1 MSVVGDVVV
10 REISSAEFAPVHAA
24 RWDAF
29 SSLASWLEAE
39 RESWSLWVPVALGL
53 GIALYFWLPA
63 EPGIAACL
71 LPLGAAVILK
81 LLWRKSTLAFVAA
94 SLIVWFSAGLA
105 LAKLRTEWVRA
116 PILDKQLTGVAVRGF
131 VELVEPKPTK
141 GQRLTVR
148 VTSLGA
154 LTPDQTPRRVRI
166 RTMAALAGLKP
177 GDAIQLKAT
186 LGPPAEPS
194 QPGSFDFGRQAWYL
208 GIGGVGYS
216 MKAAQIDADP
226 GPLPWQMWLTA
237 AIEKTRLAIGRAV
250 IAGLKGE
257 TGGIAN
263 ALITGERGGI
273 SAATDGA
280 YRDSGLYHILSIS
293 GLHMVVMAGAFFFA
307 VRFVFAAIPSI
318 ALRYPIKKWAAV
330 AAALGALGYLLIS
343 GGSFA
348 TVRSYVQISILFFAM
363 LMERPALALRNVAL
377 AALGLL
383 VVWPE
388 SLFDAGFQ
396 MSFAAVVAL
405 ISTFEGIRA
414 REQRLGRADIER
426 GPIMGAIFFIG
437 GILLSTLI
445 ATLAVAPIAAYQFHT
460 SQQYGALANL
470 VALPICD
477 LIVMPAALATL
488 LVMPFG
494 LEALPL
500 WVAGLGIDAMTWI
513 AFAVAR
519 LPGAVIAVVAIPLS
533 AFLCMLAGG
542 LWLLLWRTR
551 WRLLG
556 LPVIALGL
564 ALTPTLER
572 PDILIGRDGKLVA
585 ARASGSSLSAL
596 PAPRALYELARWL
609 EADGDAR
616 PAKTVALAQG
626 FRCDAASC
634 TAILKGQ
641 RLAVTHHASA
651 LPDDCVRASIL
662 VLDRPRPKGC
672 TRPFIVI
679 DPNAI
684 RQSGAH
690 AVVIS
695 SRGLL
700 RVETVAGVRGDRPWS
715 RPALASSAALP
726 LRTRVPNLTQFA
738 IQAALAMGREL
749 PRPQDED
756 DDPTQMPGDRV
767 LPENG
772 SPENP
777 PQAKDDA
784 P

>member
-1 MSVVGDVVV
+1 MTTAGETAGDERPADGTGAATTASQLVL
-10 REISSAEFAPVHAA
+10 SPLSA
-24 RWDAF
+24 
-29 SSLASWLEAE
+29 LASWLEAE
-39 RESWSLWVPVALGL
+39 RESWFLWLPVALGL
-53 GIALYFWLPA
+53 GIALYFWLPL
-63 EPGIAACL
+63 EPSLTACL
-71 LPLGAAVILK
+71 MPLAASVILK
-81 LLWRKSTLAFVAA
+81 LLWRKTTLAFVTA
-94 SLIVWFSAGLA
+94 SLIFWCAAGLA

-116 PILDKQLTGVAVRGF
+116 PILARQLTGVPVRGF
-131 VELVEPKPTK
+131 VELVEPKPTR
-141 GQRLTVR
+141 GQRITVR

-154 LTPDQTPRRVRI
+154 LTPDQLPRRVRV

-194 QPGSFDFGRQAWYL
+194 QPGSFDFGRQAWFL

-216 MKAAQIDADP
+216 MKPAEIDPDP
-226 GPLPWQMWLTA
+226 GPLPWQMWVTA

-250 IAGLKGE
+250 VAGLKGE

-273 SAATDGA
+273 SAATDNA

-293 GLHMVVMAGAFFFA
+293 GLHMVVMAGAFFFT
-307 VRFVFAAIPSI
+307 VRFVFAAIPAI

-363 LMERPALALRNVAL
+363 VMERPALALRNVAL

-405 ISTFEGIRA
+405 ISTYEWIRA
-414 REQRLGRADIER
+414 RQQRLGRADVEH
-426 GPIMGAIFFIG
+426 GPILGAIVFIG

-445 ATLAVAPIAAYQFHT
+445 ATLSVAPIAAYQFHT

-477 LIVMPAALATL
+477 LMVMPAALATL

-513 AFAVAR
+513 AYAVAR

-533 AFLCMLAGG
+533 AFLFMLAGG

-556 LPVIALGL
+556 LPLIVLGL

-585 ARASGSSLSAL
+585 ARADGRSLSAL

-609 EADGDAR
+609 EADGDTRR
-616 PAKTVALAQG
+616 PKTVALAAG
-626 FRCDAASC
+626 FRCDSASC
-634 TAILKGQ
+634 TALLKGQ
-641 RLAVTHHASA
+641 RLAVTHHPSA
-651 LPDDCVRASIL
+651 LADDCARASIL
-662 VLDRPRPKGC
+662 VLDMARPKGC
-672 TRPFIVI
+672 TKPLVVI
-679 DPNAI
+679 DPASI
-684 RQSGAH
+684 RKSGAH
-690 AVVIS
+690 GIVIS
-695 SRGLL
+695 KGAP
-700 RVETVAGVRGDRPWS
+700 RVETVAGIRGDRPWS
-715 RPALASSAALP
+715 KPALAAATTRIAP
-726 LRTRVPNLTQFA
+726 MRVPNLTQFA
-738 IQAALAMGREL
+738 RQAALASGREL

-756 DDPTQMPGDRV
+756 DDFEFDGDANATADFV
-767 LPENG
+767 DPE
-772 SPENP
+772 
-777 PQAKDDA
+777 A